1 MLEDGRASRNNAVRA
16 QRLQNKSKRNVFYE
30 KLISMVL
37 ACSMVF
43 TMGIN
48 AFASNN
54 TETTQTSKAET
65 VMVELEN
72 GKVIPV
78 EVTEIT
84 TCQSKAR
91 DSSDGSDEGGLVL
104 GCTKTF
110 TVDVY
115 NDQIEAGL
123 AVGAYLSAAAATQI
137 AGIATSAIAAKL
149 LEWGPLASNV
159 TSQVANQLIKDK
171 TKAGSIGTRITLTVV
186 YDRVYYHAGGYYVN
200 CFSYKNMSHSAV

>member
-1 MLEDGRASRNNAVRA
+1 M
-16 QRLQNKSKRNVFYE
+16 K

-54 TETTQTSKAET
+54 TETTQISKTET

-84 TCQSKAR
+84 TYQNKGRS
-91 DSSDGSDEGGLVL
+91 SSDGDGNGDGVTSKVFHVKVTNEEMALIGVTANYIG
-104 GCTKTF
+104 KK
-110 TVDVY
+110 
-115 NDQIEAGL
+115 
-123 AVGAYLSAAAATQI
+123 VGVAAAGKIGKIVSESVGSKVESVVLNASDLEPI
-137 AGIATSAIAAKL
+137 ITSAVI
-149 LEWGPLASNV
+149 ASNV
-159 TSQVANQLIKDK
+159 KHGVN
-171 TKAGSIGTRITLTVV
+171 GVEV
-186 YDRVYYHAGGYYVN
+186 YVGFIWDEIYYNAGGYWVDAW
-200 CFSYKNMSHSAV
+200 SYNYTRCYEF

>member
-1 MLEDGRASRNNAVRA
+1 M
-16 QRLQNKSKRNVFYE
+16 K

-54 TETTQTSKAET
+54 TETTQTSKTET
-65 VMVELEN
+65 IMVELED

-84 TCQSKAR
+84 TYQNKDRS
-91 DSSDGSDEGGLVL
+91 SSDGDNDGGLVL

-110 TVDVY
+110 NVRVY
-115 NDQIEAGL
+115 NDQIEASLVVGSAL
-123 AVGAYLSAAAATQI
+123 TKAAADDIAAIAVAAVGPYVAAYGVVAVTV
-137 AGIATSAIAAKL
+137 AGMVAEQL
-149 LEWGPLASNV
+149 LLDN
-159 TSQVANQLIKDK
+159 I
-171 TKAGSIGTRITLTVV
+171 KAGKTGFDITLTLI

-200 CFSYKNMSHSAV
+200 CFSYEDMSCRSF